1 MVFDKS
7 GALLI
12 VGDPRGTIEIFE
24 LRAFRVVQQFKAH
37 AGGLLGMRLLS
48 FKEKFN
54 IYTFGRDRG
63 ILVYDIK
70 QGEAIAKFE
79 KDATSFSAMAVEEEG
94 KLLIASGFDGH
105 LHVWNAEKNTYLGSI
120 PTEAVQN
127 PLTIGDHLSGSIEL
141 RPERQE

>member
-12 VGDPRGTIEIFE
+12 IGDPRGTIDIFE
-24 LRAFRVVQQFKAH
+24 LRTFRVVQQFKAH

-63 ILVYDIK
+63 ILAYDIK
-70 QGEAIAKFE
+70 QGEAVAKFE

-94 KLLIASGFDGH
+94 KLLIASGFDGN
-105 LHVWNAEKNTYLGSI
+105 LHVWDAEKNTYQGFI
-120 PTEAVQN
+120 PTGAVTSV
-127 PLTIGDHLSGSIEL
+127 LTQGDHVS
-141 RPERQE
+141 

>member
-1 MVFDKS
+1 MIFDKS

-12 VGDPRGTIEIFE
+12 IGDPRGTIDIFE

-70 QGEAIAKFE
+70 QGEAVAKFE
-79 KDATSFSAMAVEEEG
+79 KDSTSFSSMAVEEEG
-94 KLLIASGFDGH
+94 KLIIAAGFDGN
-105 LHVWNAEKNTYLGSI
+105 LHVWDADKNKYLGSI
-120 PTEAVQN
+120 HMGAVS
-127 PLTIGDHLSGSIEL
+127 LFSYIGHHMSRGV
-141 RPERQE
+141 